1 MEIVYKLQH
10 VPTGLFYQPITGRW
24 AKEKT
29 NLSKLGKI
37 YTKKN
42 YPKTD
47 KNCSVNISLSLVE
60 KLGIKARK
68 SSYGSELMVDTEP
81 QDWRVIEYK
90 LIEI

>member
-1 MEIVYKLQH
+1 MDVVYKLQH
-10 VPTGLFYQPITGRW
+10 VPSGLFYQPISGRW

-47 KNCSVNISLSLVE
+47 KNCRVNISVSLAE
-60 KLGIKARK
+60 KLGLQTRK
-68 SSYGSELMVDTEP
+68 SSYSQELVVDTIP
-81 QDWRVIEYK
+81 QDWKVIEYE

>member
-47 KNCSVNISLSLVE
+47 KNYSVNISLSLVE

-68 SSYGSELMVDTEP
+68 SRYGSELMLDTEP
-81 QDWRVIEYK
+81 QDWKVIEYE